1 MIIIEQAP
9 GKLNV
14 QLHFIIWQ
22 IIAHLYFYTLR
33 SARASSFTVNICNY
47 IELSVFISLTT
58 WTSGNSTK
66 EWMERD

>member
-33 SARASSFTVNICNY
+33 SARASSFTVIMSSFQFLY
-47 IELSVFISLTT
+47 HSQH
-58 WTSGNSTK
+58 GP
-66 EWMERD
+66 RD